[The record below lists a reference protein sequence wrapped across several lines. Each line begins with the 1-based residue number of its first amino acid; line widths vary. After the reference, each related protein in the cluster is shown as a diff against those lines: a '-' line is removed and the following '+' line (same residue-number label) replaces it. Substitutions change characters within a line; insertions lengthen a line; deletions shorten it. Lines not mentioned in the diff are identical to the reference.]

1 MLNSGY
7 PQPLSGMVM
16 PRFGEVPTFMR
27 LPIERDP
34 AKLDIALVGVPFDGG
49 TTNRPGARH
58 GPREIRNM
66 SSLMRRVH
74 HVSKTAPYELCRV
87 GDHGDSPVNPIDL
100 MDSLARIEAFF
111 TRLHESGAAPLTAG
125 GDHLITLPILRAI
138 VREQPIGLVH
148 FDAHSDTGDTYF
160 GGEKYTHG
168 TPFRRAVEEG
178 LLDPRR
184 IIQIGIRGSMYSPDE
199 KDWAQSVGIRIVHIE
214 EFFELGVGGVVAE
227 ARRVIGNGPAYLS
240 FDVDGLDPVYAP
252 GTGTPEIGGY
262 STAEAQRMIRGLAGL
277 DLIGGD
283 VVEVAPPFDPS
294 GNTALVGATMMFEIL
309 CVLAPA
315 VHRRKVKIAAAET
328 TTAP

>member
-1 MLNSGY
+1 MPNRDY

-66 SSLMRRVH
+66 SSFMRRVH
-74 HVSKTAPYELCRV
+74 HVSKIAPYELCRV
-87 GDHGDSPVNPIDL
+87 GDHGDAPINPIDL
-100 MDSLARIEAFF
+100 HDSLARIEEFY
-111 TRLHESGAAPLTAG
+111 TRLHEAGAAPLTAG

-138 VREQPIGLVH
+138 ARERPLGLVP

-178 LLDPRR
+178 LIDPHRV
-184 IIQIGIRGSMYSPDE
+184 IQIGIRGSMYAPDE
-199 KDWAQSVGIRIVHIE
+199 KDWALSVGMRLVHIE
-214 EFFELGVGGVVAE
+214 EFFALGPAGVVAE
-227 ARRVIGNGPAYLS
+227 AHRIVGDAPAYLS

-262 STAEAQRMIRGLAGL
+262 STAEAQQMIRGLAGL

-283 VVEVAPPFDPS
+283 VVEVSPPFDPS

-315 VHRRKVKIAAAET
+315 VHRRKA
-328 TTAP
+328 TATAHPATV